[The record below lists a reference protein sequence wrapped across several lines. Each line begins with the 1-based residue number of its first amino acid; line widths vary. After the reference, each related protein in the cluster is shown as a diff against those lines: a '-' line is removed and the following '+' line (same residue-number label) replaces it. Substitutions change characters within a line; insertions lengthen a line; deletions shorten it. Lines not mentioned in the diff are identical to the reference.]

1 MSPNRSDAISK
12 ALVGAIL
19 AFFLVVVAGGVF
31 LWQYTA
37 FKQEKGFDLRAVA
50 RATPQQVAF
59 VQEALLA
66 AQVLDP
72 DHCFITQG
80 EYYRREGREAW
91 FFGARLRDDAARMQ
105 SGAAVSSGWFLC
117 LLLGPKDAPV
127 EIQAFGEQASKYH
140 RGEPMYGSGT
150 HQGFKVSMRY
160 GSENVSRFLRWEFDY
175 PDRRPKSLF
184 WKMAGLG
191 PGVVGP

>member
-1 MSPNRSDAISK
+1 MSQK
-12 ALVGAIL
+12 ALIV
-19 AFFLVVVAGGVF
+19 AFVAFALVFIAGGVF
-31 LWQYTA
+31 VMLYMKFGSENA
-37 FKQEKGFDLRAVA
+37 FDLRAVA

-59 VQEALLA
+59 VQGALLA
-66 AQVLDP
+66 PQVLDP
-72 DHCFITQG
+72 DHCFISQA

-91 FFGARLRDDAARMQ
+91 FFGARLRDEAARTQ
-105 SGAAVSSGWFLC
+105 SGAAASSGWFLC

-140 RGEPMYGSGT
+140 RGEPMYSGGI

-160 GSENVSRFLRWEFDY
+160 GSGDLSRFMEWEFDY
-175 PDRRPKSLF
+175 PDRRPKGLF

-191 PGVVGP
+191 PRVVGP